1 MATKPPTADIDE
13 SLVRV
18 TRPKTVAVGVPAVLH
33 ALQIANEQMGPTRSV
48 QTLLRVNQKDGFDC
62 PGCAWPEEDKRHIAE
77 FCENGA
83 KAVAEEA
90 TLRRVGPE
98 FFAEH
103 SIDELRAHDDW
114 WLGQQGRLT
123 HPMLLEEGA
132 THYRPIGWD
141 EALALV
147 ADALRGL
154 DDPDQAVF
162 YTSGRTSNEAA
173 FLYQLLVRGLGT
185 NNLPDCSNMCHESSG
200 SALTETIGIGK
211 GTVSIDDIHEA
222 DLLIVAGQN
231 PGTNHPRMLS
241 ALEKAKQRGATI
253 IAVNPLPEAGLLRF
267 ENPQTVRGVALGG
280 TPLADGFVQ
289 IRLGG
294 DQALFQAIGKHLLEA
309 EEQDGGVLDHDFIAA
324 HTSGFEAYRQAMRD
338 ASWPDLVA
346 ATGIPEDALRH
357 VGEAVR
363 TSRATIVC
371 WAMGLTQHKH
381 SVATLR
387 DVVNVLLLRGDIGR
401 PGAGVCPVRGHSNVQ
416 GDRTV
421 GIYEKPAEAFLAA
434 LDREF
439 AFTAPRAHGFDTVE
453 AIRAMR
459 DGRVRV
465 FVGMGG
471 NFVSATPDTAVVE
484 AGMAGVGLTVHVS
497 TKLNRSHVVTG
508 RRALILPTLGRTDR
522 DRRAGADGT
531 VREQRVTVEDS
542 MGAVHSSRG
551 RLAPPSD
558 ELLSE
563 VAIVARLCALVF
575 AGEPDAGTAAPAALP
590 ASSDPALPEHGLPEH
605 GLPEHGDAEAE
616 RSDPAGVRHPL
627 NVPRADW
634 AALEADYALI
644 RAHIERVIPG
654 FDDFE
659 ARIDKGRTLH
669 LPNGPR
675 DARRFATA
683 DGRARFTV
691 NPLEYP
697 VIPPGRLL
705 LQTLRSHDQYNT
717 TIYGKDDRYRGIHG
731 GRRVVLV
738 NTLDIDALGFVEGD
752 VVDLVSEWTGR
763 AGTVEER
770 RAEAFRI
777 VAYSTPRGNAAAY
790 YPETNVLVPVDS
802 VADVSGTPTSKSIVV
817 RLERRDGR
825 PAVG

>member
-1 MATKPPTADIDE
+1 MATKPPNADIDE
-13 SLVRV
+13 TRVRAS
-18 TRPKTVAVGVPAVLH
+18 RPKKVAVGVPAVLH
-33 ALQIANEQMGPTRSV
+33 ALEIANEQMGVTRSV

-98 FFAEH
+98 FFAAH
-103 SIDELRAHDDW
+103 SLDELRAHDDW

-123 HPMLLEEGA
+123 HPMVLEDAA
-132 THYRPIGWD
+132 THYRPISWD
-141 EALALV
+141 DALALV
-147 ADALRGL
+147 ADELRAL
-154 DDPDQAVF
+154 DDPDEAVF

-211 GTVSIDDIHEA
+211 GTVSIEDVHEA

-253 IAVNPLPEAGLLRF
+253 IAVNPLPEAGLMRF
-267 ENPQTVRGVALGG
+267 ENPQTVRGVAFGG
-280 TPLADGFVQ
+280 TKLADEFVQ

-309 EEQDGGVLDHDFIAA
+309 EAQDGGVLDHAFIAE
-324 HTSGFEAYRQAMRD
+324 HTSGFDAYRQAMTD
-338 ASWPDLVA
+338 AAWRDLVA
-346 ATGIPEDALRH
+346 ATGLPEKALRR

-363 TSRATIVC
+363 TSKATIVC

-387 DVVNVLLLRGDIGR
+387 DIVNVLLLQGNIGR

-416 GDRTV
+416 GDRTM
-421 GIYEKPAEAFLAA
+421 GIYEKPSEAFLEA
-434 LDREF
+434 LDKEF
-439 AFTAPRAHGFDTVE
+439 SFQAPREHGYDVVE

-459 DGRVRV
+459 DGKARV
-465 FVGMGG
+465 FMAMGG
-471 NFVSATPDTAVVE
+471 NFVSATPDTAVTE
-484 AGMAGVGLTVHVS
+484 AALQRTGLTVQVS

-508 RRALILPTLGRTDR
+508 RRAIILPTLGRTDR
-522 DRRAGADGT
+522 DRRGGG
-531 VREQRVTVEDS
+531 EQRVSVEDS

-551 RLAPPSD
+551 RLSPPAED
-558 ELLSE
+558 LLSE
-563 VAIVARLCALVF
+563 VAIVSQLCELVF
-575 AGEPDAGTAAPAALP
+575 GSDSSARPSAGSAPLP
-590 ASSDPALPEHGLPEH
+590 AEGGSV
-605 GLPEHGDAEAE
+605 AE
-616 RSDPAGVRHPL
+616 RIDRGQVERAPQDEAPDVPSGLDGHPA
-627 NVPRADW
+627 NVPHADW
-634 AALEADYALI
+634 KALEADYSLI
-644 RAHIERVIPG
+644 RDHIQNVIPG
-654 FDDFE
+654 FDDYDR
-659 ARIDKGRTLH
+659 RIDKGRTFF

-675 DARRFATA
+675 DERAFATS
-683 DGRARFTV
+683 DGKAHFTA

-697 VIPPGRLL
+697 HIPRGRLL

-731 GRRVVLV
+731 GRRVVLI
-738 NTLDIDALGFVEGD
+738 NAKDIHALGFEED
-752 VVDLVSEWTGR
+752 EIVDLVSEWTGR
-763 AGTVEER
+763 DGVVEER
-770 RAEAFRI
+770 RAEAFRL
-777 VAYSTPRGNAAAY
+777 VAYRTPRGNAAAY
-790 YPETNVLVPVDS
+790 YPETNVLVPLDS
-802 VADVSGTPTSKSIVV
+802 VADVSGTPTSKSIVI
-817 RLERRDGR
+817 RLDRRD
-825 PAVG
+825 